1 MLEDKGGKET
11 GVFYNPS
18 KVPGHWGK
26 AAIYSRCTSHSVF
39 ADRHFLMGS
48 SNSLLMPV
56 EEASISVFYRIP
68 GIVSG
73 NLGTEVRLAPM
84 TLDSCQVLLPLNL
97 TAEETAA
104 PFAAPMVPKLQCTSV
119 SPPSPPASE
128 FTSLANNLISRGI

>member
-1 MLEDKGGKET
+1 
-11 GVFYNPS
+11 
-18 KVPGHWGK
+18 
-26 AAIYSRCTSHSVF
+26 
-39 ADRHFLMGS
+39 MGS

-104 PFAAPMVPKLQCTSV
+104 PFAVPMVPKLQCTSV